1 MLDEAFVDGAA
12 YREGSGHER
21 AAQAARIASAHRSVQ
36 PWRAGGTVV
45 APAGGRPLHS
55 RRGSRRRAWRE
66 RMVLLLV
73 AGALAGAW
81 AGGLL
86 PSLGAVGSATVDAR
100 LSGVGAPAPG
110 EEPAASQRLLSAPPV
125 PTSESGGFAFL
136 HAAEDGRS
144 PVRWDPCRPVRY
156 VVRPA
161 VRPRAGRRCWAAR
174 SPRSVPRRAL
184 AWSTAGSP
192 RSDRVHSGSPTSRSG
207 TAAAGRRFWS
217 CGQTRPSPRSWPGTS
232 PGTPS
237 RSATPGRA
245 AAALRQRAGRAGRA
259 AAQPAA
265 GQARGCRAGPWGR
278 AARAHAPSRAGSRRR
293 PQPADEPDRRTGWTG
308 RVPGRRPARAG
319 PGRCWRLPVRCG
331 HSRSASQS
339 APHHRDESSER
350 ATGTPV

>member
-136 HAAEDGRS
+136 PAAEDGRS

-161 VRPRAGRRCWAAR
+161 GQAPGGAALLGSALAEVSAATGLSLVDGGVTEERPSSQREPYQPQRYGRGWAPVLVVWSDPAESPELAGDVAGYAEPVSYARPGSGSATSAGRSCWTRR
-174 SPRSVPRRAL
+174 SSA
-184 AWSTAGSP
+184 
-192 RSDRVHSGSPTSRSG
+192 
-207 TAAAGRRFWS
+207 S
-217 CGQTRPSPRSWPGTS
+217 CWPGQ
-232 PGTPS
+232 GVPS
-237 RSATPGRA
+237 RPVGSCCTS
-245 AAALRQRAGRAGRA
+245 
-259 AAQPAA
+259 
-265 GQARGCRAGPWGR
+265 
-278 AARAHAPSRAGSRRR
+278 SR
-293 PQPADEPDRRTGWTG
+293 T
-308 RVPGRRPARAG
+308 
-319 PGRCWRLPVRCG
+319 
-331 HSRSASQS
+331 
-339 APHHRDESSER
+339 
-350 ATGTPV
+350 